1 MDFRYFLP
9 FLVLL
14 LIILSMF
21 IHGVMIMKELHGYQQ
36 DLKVKRHPEMIGLKR
51 GDLLMTVKF
60 TDEDYSHLSERIQ
73 KQKLDELFEE
83 PSTYEDELDDEIY

>member
-1 MDFRYFLP
+1 MDFRYYLP

-21 IHGVMIMKELHGYQQ
+21 IHGVIIMRELHGYQQ
-36 DLKVKRHPEMIGLKR
+36 NPKVKNHPEMKGVKK
-51 GDLLMTVKF
+51 GDLLMVVRF
-60 TDEDYSHLSERIQ
+60 TDEDYSELSERIQ

-83 PSTYEDELDDEIY
+83 PSTYEDELDDDI

>member
-1 MDFRYFLP
+1 MDFRYYLP

-21 IHGVMIMKELHGYQQ
+21 IHGVIIMRELHGYQQ
-36 DLKVKRHPEMIGLKR
+36 NPKVKNHPEMKGVKK
-51 GDLLMTVKF
+51 GDLLMVVRF
-60 TDEDYSHLSERIQ
+60 TDEDYSELSERIQ

-83 PSTYEDELDDEIY
+83 PSTYEDELDDDT